1 MIHQY
6 TKIFL
11 RNGFTLVEV
20 LVVIA
25 INTLLFLVIVNSI
38 VQIYQSNSYTF
49 AQSNE
54 IDSVRRGLTVWTRD
68 VREMTMATNG
78 AFPLAIV
85 ENNRL
90 AFYGDI
96 DRDNSVEYVEY
107 MLATTTLYK
116 RTSNPVG
123 YPSVYNVSTPD
134 TTSILSEYVQNLNQ
148 SQVMFTYYDNSGV
161 LMASPT
167 AMISDIR
174 YIRMNII
181 VNIDPLRSPGE
192 FMLQSSATP
201 RNLKDNL

>member
-1 MIHQY
+1 MIFSH
-6 TKIFL
+6 TKTFSQS
-11 RNGFTLVEV
+11 GFTLVEV

-38 VQIYQSNSYTF
+38 VQIYQSNSYTS

-54 IDSVRRGLTVWTRD
+54 IDSVRRGLTIWTRD
-68 VREMTMATNG
+68 TREMTFAANG
-78 AFPLAIV
+78 AFPLAVV
-85 ENNRL
+85 EDYRL

-107 MLATTTLYK
+107 KLATTTLYK

-123 YPSVYNVSTPD
+123 YPAVYNVNTPD
-134 TTSILSEYVQNLNQ
+134 STLILSEYVQNLNQ
-148 SQVMFTYYDNSGV
+148 SQVMFTYYNNSGN
-161 LMASPT
+161 LILSPT
-167 AMISDIR
+167 SMISDIR
-174 YIRMNII
+174 YIRMSII